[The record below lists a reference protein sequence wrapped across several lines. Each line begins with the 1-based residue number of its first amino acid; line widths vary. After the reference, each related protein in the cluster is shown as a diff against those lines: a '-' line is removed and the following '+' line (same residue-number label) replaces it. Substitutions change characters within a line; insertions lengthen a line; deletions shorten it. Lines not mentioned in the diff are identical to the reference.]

1 MWEMA
6 KRTLPERALRLAIFT
21 SESELRDYVPEDTL
35 PKSTNRQLIKL
46 ILDLGGSS
54 DYEYDYKTNDGLQ
67 RHANQPLLP
76 VKSIS
81 RNMSFDSISE
91 VFYSAPSTPN
101 LRPITPPIR
110 SSASLNRY
118 PWHQSWDFHLA
129 PAVPRK
135 SVSFLDLDGTRH
147 RCNSITPYTGSRPR
161 SSSVSSTDSTASD
174 DSFKTAPMYQPT
186 KRHRRNEDTFT
197 GAAASLLNLAGQV
210 QGIFRFIADAVL
222 FRAHSSFR
230 KEEPS
235 LRGILRR
242 IGLNVFYYLV
252 FWLLFHNAN
261 IIGRMVKGWK
271 RLKITSL
278 PGQNE
283 L

>member
-1 MWEMA
+1 M
-6 KRTLPERALRLAIFT
+6 
-21 SESELRDYVPEDTL
+21 
-35 PKSTNRQLIKL
+35 
-46 ILDLGGSS
+46 
-54 DYEYDYKTNDGLQ
+54 
-67 RHANQPLLP
+67 PL
-76 VKSIS
+76 KSIS
-81 RNMSFDSISE
+81 RNVSFESTSE
-91 VFYSAPSTPN
+91 VFYSAPSSPN

-129 PAVPRK
+129 STVPRK
-135 SVSFLDLDGTRH
+135 TVSFLDLDGTRH

-186 KRHRRNEDTFT
+186 KRHRRSEDSLS

-230 KEEPS
+230 KETS
-235 LRGILRR
+235 LRGILKRV
-242 IGLNVFYYLV
+242 GLNVFYYFL
-252 FWLLFHNAN
+252 FWLLFHNTD

-271 RLKITSL
+271 RLRITSL